1 LKTFETAR
9 DNLLANHTALRSSA
23 ALAAT
28 VAVALLSTFH
38 ISELTLFAQASWSF
52 TDISASA
59 PLNNSVTGSHGA
71 MWADAT
77 GDGLPELYLTYNDF
91 YKGLRQ
97 NYFYRNLGSGRFSE
111 EAAAR
116 GIDLYSIGTHGA
128 TFGDLDNDGDYDLV
142 AGMTYGSFDFP
153 IPAALANVMF
163 RNDGG
168 GFVNVTPPDMA
179 AYADYTRSTL
189 TFDADRDGDLDI
201 YAVNGDRGDHEVVPS
216 RNEAYRNDGGMRF
229 SAIRSGPLVTKRAGQ
244 GATDTDYDGDGD
256 IDLIAANITGKL
268 TVLRN
273 EGGGAFSVVEPES
286 IGILHT
292 AGSGITSADMDNDG
306 DFDLMLV
313 DQYWESP
320 RAIFEHSAHL
330 YRNVGGGRFVYE
342 GRINGFGGFTAG
354 AADLDND
361 GDLDL
366 VFPGFPNVLLND
378 GAFHFAGGPALPGP
392 RPDGERDPRSVAFA
406 DIEGDGDLDFAITDK
421 NGPAYLVRNNF
432 NAGRWL
438 KVRLIAAN
446 GQAGAFGAKVR
457 VSSAGGGR
465 FLGIREAKSSSGYLA
480 QDDPVLHFGL
490 GAALTVDVEVTFL
503 DGTRVTRNAVA
514 ANQTITIVSTPAT
527 EAPSAPQ
534 NLAASVS
541 GSLVTFTWDAPT
553 TGGIPAEYVLEAG
566 TFSGS
571 TNVVFLSTGSLARS
585 ISASAP
591 PGTYYVRV
599 KARNINGIG
608 APSNEVVVAVA
619 GAAVPQAPVG
629 LSFSKSG
636 QLVDLTWNPPP
647 GGPAPTSYLIEA
659 GSQSGASNIATF
671 DVGLST
677 GAQAMAAPGTYFVR
691 VRARASGGIGPPS
704 NEVVIQVP

>member
-1 LKTFETAR
+1 MFKS
-9 DNLLANHTALRSSA
+9 LLPSSS

-28 VAVALLSTFH
+28 TALVLLASAH
-38 ISELTLFAQASWSF
+38 AAHLTVFAQAALSF
-52 TDISASA
+52 TDITAAA

-77 GDGLPELYLTYNDF
+77 GDGLPDLYLTYNDF

-142 AGMTYGSFDFP
+142 AGMTYGSFEFP
-153 IPAALANVMF
+153 IPAPLANVMF

-168 GFVNVTPPDMA
+168 RFLNVTPPDMA

-189 TFDADRDGDLDI
+189 SADLDGDGDLDI
-201 YAVNGDRGDHEVVPS
+201 YAVNGDRGDQEVVPS
-216 RNEAYRNDGGMRF
+216 RNEAYRNDGFMRF
-229 SAIRSGPLVTKRAGQ
+229 TAIRAGPLVTTRAGQ

-273 EGGGAFSVVEPES
+273 EGGGAFSVIEPSS

-313 DQYWESP
+313 DRFWGSP
-320 RAIFEHSAHL
+320 RVLFENAAHL
-330 YRNVGGGRFVYE
+330 YRNLGGGRFAYE
-342 GRINGFGGFTAG
+342 GDLAGFGGFTAG
-354 AADLDND
+354 VADLDND

-366 VFPGFPNVLLND
+366 VLPGFRNVLLND
-378 GAFHFAGGPALPGP
+378 GAFHFAFGASFPGP
-392 RPDGERDPRSVAFA
+392 TTDGERDARSVAFA
-406 DIEGDGDLDFAITDK
+406 DVEGDGDLDFALTDK

-432 NAGRWL
+432 DAGRWL

-457 VSSAGGGR
+457 VYPAGGGR
-465 FLGIREAKSSSGYLA
+465 LLGIREAKSSSGYLA
-480 QDDPVLHFGL
+480 QDEPVLHFGL
-490 GAALTVDVEVTFL
+490 GAALRVDVEVTFL
-503 DGTRVTRNAVA
+503 DGTRIMRSAVA
-514 ANQTITIVSTPAT
+514 ANQTITIIARPGT
-527 EAPSAPQ
+527 EAPGAPQ
-534 NLAASVS
+534 NLAATVS
-541 GSLVTFTWDAPT
+541 GSLLTFTWDAPT
-553 TGGIPAEYVLEAG
+553 VGGAPAEYVIEAG

-571 TNVVFLSTGSLARS
+571 TNVVFFSLGSLTRS

-599 KARNINGIG
+599 KARNANGIG

-629 LSFSKSG
+629 LTFTRSG
-636 QLVDLTWNPPP
+636 QLVQLAWTPPASGSP
-647 GGPAPTSYLIEA
+647 PTSYLLEVGTDA
-659 GSQSGASNIATF
+659 GASNLATF
-671 DVGLST
+671 DLGLT
-677 GAQAMAAPGTYFVR
+677 TTVQATAPPGTYFVR
-691 VRARASGGIGPPS
+691 VRARSSGGLGPPS

>member
-1 LKTFETAR
+1 MANYTAR
-9 DNLLANHTALRSSA
+9 FRAA
-23 ALAAT
+23 ALT
-28 VAVALLSTFH
+28 LAVGLALLFTFH
-38 ISELTLFAQASWSF
+38 ISVPTLFAQAALSF
-52 TDISASA
+52 SDITASA
-59 PLNNSVTGSHGA
+59 PLTNLVTGSHGA

-97 NYFYRNLGSGRFSE
+97 NYFYRNLGGGRFSE

-153 IPAALANVMF
+153 IPRPLANVMF

-168 GFVNVTPPDMA
+168 RFANVTPPDMA

-189 TFDADRDGDLDI
+189 TADLDRDGDLDI
-201 YAVNGDRGDHEVVPS
+201 YAVNGDRGDQEVVPS
-216 RNEAYRNDGGMRF
+216 RSEAYRNLGGMRF
-229 SAIRSGPLVTKRAGQ
+229 AAILGGPLVTKRAGQ

-256 IDLIAANITGKL
+256 IDIIAANITGKL

-273 EGGGAFSVVEPES
+273 DGGAAFSVVEPES
-286 IGILHT
+286 IGIFHT

-320 RAIFEHSAHL
+320 RAIFEHAAHL
-330 YRNVGGGRFVYE
+330 YRNTGGGRFVYE
-342 GRINGFGGFTAG
+342 GQVAGFGGFTAG
-354 AADLDND
+354 VADLDND

-366 VFPGFPNVLLND
+366 VFPGFPTVLLND
-378 GAFHFAGGPALPGP
+378 GAFHFARGPAFPGP
-392 RPDGERDPRSVAFA
+392 RTDGERDPRSVAFA
-406 DIEGDGDLDFAITDK
+406 DVEGDGDLDFALTDK

-432 NAGRWL
+432 DAGRWL

-457 VSSAGGGR
+457 VFPAGGGR
-465 FLGIREAKSSSGYLA
+465 LLGLREAKSSSGYLA
-480 QDDPVLHFGL
+480 QDEPVLHFGL
-490 GAALTVDVEVTFL
+490 GSVLTVDVEVTFL
-503 DGTRVTRNAVA
+503 DGTRVVRSAVA
-514 ANQTITIVSTPAT
+514 ANQTVTIVSSPAT

-534 NLAASVS
+534 NLTATVS
-541 GSLVTFTWDAPT
+541 GSLLTFTWDAPT
-553 TGGIPAEYVLEAG
+553 TGGIPAEYVIEAG

-571 TNVVFLSTGSLARS
+571 TNIVFVSTGSLARS
-585 ISASAP
+585 IAASAP

-599 KARNINGIG
+599 KARNANGIG
-608 APSNEVVVAVA
+608 APSNEVVVSVA
-619 GAAVPQAPVG
+619 GGGVPQAPVG
-629 LSFSKSG
+629 LTFSRSG
-636 QLVDLTWNPPP
+636 SLVQLSWAAPAA
-647 GGPAPTSYLIEA
+647 GPVPTAYLLEV
-659 GSQSGASNIATF
+659 GSQPGATNIATF
-671 DVGLST
+671 DLGSST
-677 GAQAMAAPGTYFVR
+677 SVQATAAPGTYFVR
-691 VRARASGGIGPPS
+691 VRARSGAGIGPPS